1 MVFRFSILSKLILIA
16 FFSFFLSGMASPPL
30 RVGAPAP
37 GFELE
42 TMEGKFFKSSD
53 LKNKTVIL
61 NFWATWCVPCI
72 KEVSE
77 FNKAYSSLKDNDIE
91 IIAINFAETRSVI
104 DEFVSKHP
112 INFPVLLDKY
122 GNTSQDY
129 RVRTL
134 PVTYF
139 ISPDGILMDIV
150 FGGITEKLIET
161 KLKQLNQAILTQ
173 EQFGNQIQ

>member
-1 MVFRFSILSKLILIA
+1 MVSKFSLISRLILFI
-16 FFSFFLSGMASPPL
+16 FLSFFLSGMSSPPL
-30 RVGAPAP
+30 RVGGPAP
-37 GFELE
+37 SFELE
-42 TMEGKFFKSSD
+42 TLKGGIFNSSE
-53 LKNKTVIL
+53 LKNKAVIL

-72 KEVSE
+72 KEMPE
-77 FNKAYSSLKDNDIE
+77 LNKAYASFKDNDVE
-91 IIAINFAETRSVI
+91 IIAVNFAETKSKV
-104 DEFVSKHP
+104 DEFVKKHP

-139 ISPDGILMDIV
+139 ISPEGIIMDIV

-161 KLKQLNQAILTQ
+161 KLKQLDQAILTQ